1 MEELEKPTGLFKQL
15 PLAIIA
21 QYAILALHGTT
32 CDQIFMLVVSF
43 FGQFDHFGRL
53 TIDAFFLGRSW

>member
-1 MEELEKPTGLFKQL
+1 MDVNKAVDLEESEKPTGLFKQL

-43 FGQFDHFGRL
+43 LPRL
-53 TIDAFFLGRSW
+53 DRCR